1 MDLLPWVGP
10 ALELKQCSMGY
21 RHVIR
26 YSPKG
31 AVMEEYVG
39 NCGNTEN
46 EVPNQRNYS
55 TQTFK
60 DE

>member
-1 MDLLPWVGP
+1 MDLLPGVGP
-10 ALELKQCSMGY
+10 VLEIKQCSTRC

-26 YSPKG
+26 YSPRG
-31 AVMEEYVG
+31 AVTEEYVG

-46 EVPNQRNYS
+46 GVPNQRNYS

-60 DE
+60 NE